1 MSINIIKALE
11 CFEELVENNDK
22 IKIMLKDKTEVF
34 VEFWT
39 ALEENAVVNITD
51 PEEMQEV
58 VSLMVAKDYLQDV
71 KSDQELAMLFT

>member
-39 ALEENAVVNITD
+39 ALEENAIVNITV